1 MVDTF
6 TDVHVKS
13 WIYKLQHDLLRIF
26 RLMLIFLN
34 SEMYMYGHLNRN
46 TEFLRHLLVKK
57 LEIKYLFEWGGFEVC
72 VYTMSVVVPTG

>member
-34 SEMYMYGHLNRN
+34 SEMYMYGHLYAKSTRKGIKLKYELSIYALGISVALIFLCRN
-46 TEFLRHLLVKK
+46 
-57 LEIKYLFEWGGFEVC
+57 
-72 VYTMSVVVPTG
+72 SD